1 MEKDKF
7 KIALCGNPNVGK
19 STVFNSLTGMKQHT
33 GNWTGKTV
41 DLAYGTFTS
50 FNKDY
55 IIYDLPGTYSLQAHS
70 KEEEI
75 ARDFISYEENDLVI
89 VVCDAVCLE
98 RNLNLVLQ
106 VLEITNNI
114 IVCVNLMDEA
124 KKKKI
129 NVNIEALGRELNV
142 PVVGISAKSKNGIK
156 ELLKKINEF
165 ACNQIHGDGKVLK
178 YPSLIED
185 TVLELK
191 KLFPDNLN
199 DHFKRWLS
207 LKLIDD
213 DFSFIQNILKIYH
226 VDKNKYLKIK
236 DNLIE
241 DGCDNDRIRDIYTSV
256 IYMEATR
263 ICREVVSYEN
273 LNYYKKERMIDKFL
287 TNKLTGIPIMILF
300 TLFLFWITIVGAN
313 YPSEF
318 LFSIFNE
325 GELFLEEL
333 FILLNINEMWISL
346 LVNGVYRVVTWIV
359 AVMLPPMAIFFPL
372 FTLLEDLG
380 FLPRIAFNLDRCFS
394 KCKTCGKQALTM
406 MMGFGCNA
414 AGVIGCRIIDSK
426 RERLVAILT
435 NCFVPCNGRFPTIIS
450 ILTMFFVGYTSVF
463 ASFKTACL
471 LLLIILIGIFMT
483 FFVSYI
489 LSKTLLKG
497 RPSSFI
503 LELPPYRKP
512 QVTKVLVRSLFDRT
526 LFVLARALKVAVPAG
541 FVIWLMANIK
551 VDGISILTICSN
563 LLNPIGEFIGLDG
576 VILMAFILGFPANE
590 IVIPIMIMAYMKI
603 GVLTETSNLLEL
615 KALLIENGWTLQTA
629 ICFIIFMLFHFPC
642 STTVLTI
649 KKETKS
655 TKWSILSILI
665 PTIIGIILCI
675 CVKIMFLVISFIA

>member
-1 MEKDKF
+1 
-7 KIALCGNPNVGK
+7 
-19 STVFNSLTGMKQHT
+19 
-33 GNWTGKTV
+33 
-41 DLAYGTFTS
+41 
-50 FNKDY
+50 
-55 IIYDLPGTYSLQAHS
+55 
-70 KEEEI
+70 
-75 ARDFISYEENDLVI
+75 
-89 VVCDAVCLE
+89 
-98 RNLNLVLQ
+98 
-106 VLEITNNI
+106 
-114 IVCVNLMDEA
+114 
-124 KKKKI
+124 
-129 NVNIEALGRELNV
+129 
-142 PVVGISAKSKNGIK
+142 
-156 ELLKKINEF
+156 
-165 ACNQIHGDGKVLK
+165 
-178 YPSLIED
+178 
-185 TVLELK
+185 
-191 KLFPDNLN
+191 
-199 DHFKRWLS
+199 
-207 LKLIDD
+207 
-213 DFSFIQNILKIYH
+213 
-226 VDKNKYLKIK
+226 
-236 DNLIE
+236 
-241 DGCDNDRIRDIYTSV
+241 
-256 IYMEATR
+256 
-263 ICREVVSYEN
+263 
-273 LNYYKKERMIDKFL
+273 
-287 TNKLTGIPIMILF
+287 
-300 TLFLFWITIVGAN
+300 
-313 YPSEF
+313 
-318 LFSIFNE
+318 
-325 GELFLEEL
+325 
-333 FILLNINEMWISL
+333 
-346 LVNGVYRVVTWIV
+346 
-359 AVMLPPMAIFFPL
+359 
-372 FTLLEDLG
+372 
-380 FLPRIAFNLDRCFS
+380 
-394 KCKTCGKQALTM
+394 

-541 FVIWLMANIK
+541 FVIWFMANIK
-551 VDGISILTICSN
+551 LDGISILTICSN

-603 GVLTETSNLLEL
+603 GVLTDTSNLLEL

-655 TKWSILSILI
+655 TKWAILSFLI

-675 CVKIMFLVISFIA
+675 CVKLMFSLISVIA